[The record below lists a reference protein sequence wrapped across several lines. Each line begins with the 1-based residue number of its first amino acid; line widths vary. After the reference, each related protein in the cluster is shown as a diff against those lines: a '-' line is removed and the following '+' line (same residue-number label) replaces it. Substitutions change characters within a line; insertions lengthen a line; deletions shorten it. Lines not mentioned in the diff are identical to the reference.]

1 MTVGLG
7 EGGCIEGFRRVKFGE
22 VGGGMNASG
31 GRKVGAGGE
40 ARPQAERE
48 WSHHALNMASIATVL
63 MNFNM
68 FS

>member
-31 GRKVGAGGE
+31 GGE
-40 ARPQAERE
+40 RLVREGKRGRRPSE
-48 WSHHALNMASIATVL
+48 SGVIMP
-63 MNFNM
+63 
-68 FS
+68 